1 MHLAIPKSI
10 NLNHAGQTSNVPER
24 HRFKLERTIG
34 PFFGPFVGPL
44 FGSLYLLLIVRRG
57 WVGTLLRPCGGG
69 GEEGAF
75 INKCS

>member
-1 MHLAIPKSI
+1 MFQKDTD
-10 NLNHAGQTSNVPER
+10 LNWNGLLDPW
-24 HRFKLERTIG
+24 TIG

-57 WVGTLLRPCGGG
+57 WVGTLLRPWGGRG
-69 GEEGAF
+69 GKEGAF